1 VGEIVIGRY
10 PFYVAEAIRRRAR
23 CFSIPVD
30 VWDGMTEEQRWE
42 ANRRFL
48 DEAVERG
55 DEVILAT
62 ALEDAG
68 HGYFRKELAYLHSL
82 GYRPSSDGKRLVRT
96 EP

>member
-1 VGEIVIGRY
+1 MLVY
-10 PFYVAEAIRRRAR
+10 TPY
-23 CFSIPVD
+23 
-30 VWDGMTEEQRWE
+30 GMTEEQRWE